1 MIRSFKFLIEDQN
14 HPDVRSAIYPG
25 IKATLTATIQTR
37 DKRLNV
43 IDTGNRETICKLH
56 TRYPVTAPN
65 PSIKDSNKKKTK
77 KPLMTKIIYKPQPT
91 EDPELKAQQQAELKA
106 IKAFRDEK
114 TTATHKIVVTDARKS
129 MHAPV

>member
-1 MIRSFKFLIEDQN
+1 
-14 HPDVRSAIYPG
+14 
-25 IKATLTATIQTR
+25 
-37 DKRLNV
+37 V

-56 TRYPVTAPN
+56 TRYPITAPN
-65 PSIKDSNKKKTK
+65 PPIKDNNKKKAK

-129 MHAPV
+129 MHAHV